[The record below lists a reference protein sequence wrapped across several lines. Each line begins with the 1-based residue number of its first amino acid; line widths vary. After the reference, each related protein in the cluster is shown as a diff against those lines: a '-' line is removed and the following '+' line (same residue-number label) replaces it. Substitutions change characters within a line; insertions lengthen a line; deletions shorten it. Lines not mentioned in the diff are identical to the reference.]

1 MIRTYSQLRKL
12 DSFEDRYEYLKLGG
26 RVGQSTFGFDRYLN
40 QLLYNSGR
48 WRRTR
53 DLIIIR
59 DEGCDLGCKDYEI
72 HGKIYIHHMNPIT
85 SEDIELGREIIYDSR
100 FLICT
105 SYDTHQA
112 IHYGD
117 ASLLPQLPIE
127 RRRNDTCPWLQ

>member
-59 DEGCDLGCKDYEI
+59 DEGRDLGCKDYEI